1 MTTCM
6 SPLLLVIIAGW
17 PFFLLQN
24 PFFIRRPQLKPSQKR
39 EWLLKTKSTGDCC
52 IHSGSKHPTKKSLIP
67 NPTKTNQDHKDLQYR
82 GRVYLNSASGGTSDD
97 YCLNSNHGKLFQLKE
112 KYHI

>member
-1 MTTCM
+1 M

-67 NPTKTNQDHKDLQYR
+67 KPTKTTKIYNIGEEFILTVPVEVLQMII
-82 GRVYLNSASGGTSDD
+82 V
-97 YCLNSNHGKLFQLKE
+97 
-112 KYHI
+112 

>member
-24 PFFIRRPQLKPSQKR
+24 PFFIRRPQLKPSQKG

-52 IHSGSKHPTKKSLIP
+52 IHSGSKHPTTKLLIP
-67 NPTKTNQDHKDLQYR
+67 KPSKTNQDHKDLQYR